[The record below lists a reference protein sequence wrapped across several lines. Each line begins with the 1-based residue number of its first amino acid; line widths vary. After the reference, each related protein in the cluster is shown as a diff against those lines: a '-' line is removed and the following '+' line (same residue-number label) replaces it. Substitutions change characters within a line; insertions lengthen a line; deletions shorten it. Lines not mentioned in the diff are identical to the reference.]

1 MDLAEKFTIT
11 ISAAMSQ
18 LDGGGMEIDMNIT
31 GSLYR
36 SMIMSGA
43 ALLSNKKE
51 EINNLNV
58 FPVPDGDTGINMSLT
73 MSTVGKTEEALP
85 IGETAEKIA
94 SLMLRSARGNSG
106 AILSLFFR
114 GIGKAL
120 KGVDEADSKAL
131 VEAFKRG
138 TTEAYRAVMKP
149 TEGTILTVMRLC
161 GEEAEKA
168 YDANESISTEE
179 LFAVIKKGA
188 EDALAQTPEML
199 PVLKQTGVVDA
210 GGAGFVCVL
219 NGMIAALEGDPYE
232 AEESDDAQASEP
244 RSSADFGEFNS
255 EDIKFGYCTE
265 CIVDKNENY
274 LGEDTSGEL
283 YEFIKSIGD
292 SAVFVDDEQ
301 IIKLHIHTNDP
312 GAVLT
317 KAIEFGS
324 LATVKIENM
333 RNQHTEL
340 VSEEKPVKTP
350 ERKQATIEKKYG
362 FVSVCMGEGISEMFR
377 DVGVDNI
384 ITGGQ
389 TMNPSTQDII
399 DAVMKT
405 PSEYVFIL
413 PNNKNICMVAN
424 QASQIVTE
432 KKVIVIPTETVPQG
446 ISAMIA
452 YNPDGE
458 PEEVTREM
466 KEAYEMVTSMSV
478 TFAVRDTQIDRFT
491 IEKGQ
496 FLGLVEGKIACVTND
511 SFSCAKQLARG
522 MTGAS
527 YVTVFYGEGVNEET
541 ANEVGEL
548 ISNKVGGGCEVAVLY
563 GGQPLYDYIIS
574 VE

>member
-1 MDLAEKFTIT
+1 MK
-11 ISAAMSQ
+11 
-18 LDGGGMEIDMNIT
+18 IT

-36 SMIMSGA
+36 SMAESGA
-43 ALLSNKKE
+43 ALLNNNME

-73 MSTVGKTEEALP
+73 MSTVGNAEDGMGVGA
-85 IGETAEKIA
+85 TAEKVA
-94 SLMLRSARGNSG
+94 GLMLRSARGNSG

-120 KGVDEADSKAL
+120 KDVDEAGAKEM
-131 VEAFKRG
+131 VEALKRG

-149 TEGTILTVMRLC
+149 TEGTILTVMRLS

-168 YDANESISTEE
+168 YLANKRIGVKK
-179 LFAVIKKGA
+179 LFDVILKGA
-188 EDALAQTPEML
+188 EAALAQTPEML

-219 NGMIAALEGDPYE
+219 RGMIAALDGKPYVAEKKEVSE
-232 AEESDDAQASEP
+232 AKLGADFSDFNSDD
-244 RSSADFGEFNS
+244 
-255 EDIKFGYCTE
+255 ITFGYCTE
-265 CIVDKNENY
+265 CIVDKNEKY

-292 SAVFVDDEQ
+292 SAVFVDDES

-340 VSEEKPVKTP
+340 VSESKPVEAAKKTVV
-350 ERKQATIEKKYG
+350 IEKKYG
-362 FVSVCMGEGISEMFR
+362 FVSVCMGQGISDMFR

-405 PSEYVFIL
+405 PSEYVFVL

-424 QASQIVTE
+424 QAAQIVTE
-432 KKVIVIPTETVPQG
+432 RKVIVIPTETVPQG
-446 ISAMIA
+446 MSAMIA

-458 PEEVTREM
+458 PDEIVSEM
-466 KEAYEMVTSMSV
+466 KDAMAMVTSMSV
-478 TFAVRDTQIDRFT
+478 TFAVRDTQIDRFNIT
-491 IEKGQ
+491 KGQ
-496 FLGLVEGKIACVTND
+496 YLGLVEGKIACVTND

-522 MTGAS
+522 MTGAV
-527 YVTVFYGEGVNEET
+527 YITIFYGEDVSEEQ
-541 ANEVGEL
+541 AEAYGAYVSE
-548 ISNKVGGGCEVAVLY
+548 KVGSGCEVSVLP

>member
-1 MDLAEKFTIT
+1 MKL
-11 ISAAMSQ
+11 
-18 LDGGGMEIDMNIT
+18 T

-36 SMIMSGA
+36 GMALSGA
-43 ALLSNKKE
+43 ALLNNNME

-73 MSTVGKTEEALP
+73 MSTVGNAKEGAP
-85 IGETAEKIA
+85 IGETADKIA
-94 SLMLRSARGNSG
+94 GLMLRSARGNSG

-114 GIGKAL
+114 GFAKAL
-120 KGVDEADSKAL
+120 KGIDEANSEEI
-131 VEAFKRG
+131 VESLKRG

-149 TEGTILTVMRLC
+149 TEGTILTVMRMS

-168 YDANESISTEE
+168 FLANKDIDIKE
-179 LFAVIKKGA
+179 LFDVVLKGA
-188 EDALAQTPEML
+188 EDALAKTPEML

-219 NGMIAALEGDPYE
+219 KGMIAALEGNPYVK
-232 AEESDDAQASEP
+232 EEKATGSQTEMKN
-244 RSSADFGEFNS
+244 SADFSEFDS
-255 EDIKFGYCTE
+255 ADITFGYCTE
-265 CIVDKNENY
+265 CIVDKNEKY
-274 LGEDTSGEL
+274 LGEDTSGAL

-340 VSEEKPVKTP
+340 VADSKPTSEESKKDEKTFVP
-350 ERKQATIEKKYG
+350 IEKKYG
-362 FVSVCMGEGISEMFR
+362 FVSVCMGDGISEMFR

-399 DAVMKT
+399 DAIMKT
-405 PSEYVFIL
+405 PAEIIFIL

-432 KKVIVIPTETVPQG
+432 RRVIVIPTETVPQG
-446 ISAMIA
+446 MSAMIA

-458 PEEVTREM
+458 VDDIVAEM
-466 KEAYEMVTSMSV
+466 KDAMGMVTSMSV
-478 TFAVRDTQIDRFT
+478 TYAVRDTQIDRFN
-491 IEKGQ
+491 IKKDQ

-511 SFSCAKQLARG
+511 SFSCAKQLIRG
-522 MTGAS
+522 MTGAM
-527 YVTVFYGEGVNEET
+527 YITVFYGEDVSQEKAEEFG
-541 ANEVGEL
+541 AL
-548 ISNKVGGGCEVAVLY
+548 ISERVGSGCEVAVLY

>member
-1 MDLAEKFTIT
+1 MAL
-11 ISAAMSQ
+11 
-18 LDGGGMEIDMNIT
+18 
-31 GSLYR
+31 
-36 SMIMSGA
+36 SGA
-43 ALLSNKKE
+43 ALLNNKME

-73 MSTVGKTEEALP
+73 MSTVGQAAEGKKVGA
-85 IGETAEKIA
+85 TADKIA
-94 SLMLRSARGNSG
+94 GLMLRSARGNSG

-114 GIGKAL
+114 GFAKAL
-120 KGVDEADSKAL
+120 KEVDEADAEKV
-131 VEAFKRG
+131 VESLKRG

-149 TEGTILTVMRLC
+149 TEGTILTVMRLS

-168 YDANESISTEE
+168 YLANKEISIKE
-179 LFAVIKKGA
+179 LFDVVLKGA
-188 EDALAQTPEML
+188 EDALAKTPEML

-219 NGMIAALEGDPYE
+219 KGMVAALEGNPYVAEEKEAKE
-232 AEESDDAQASEP
+232 AEIKN
-244 RSSADFGEFNS
+244 SADFTEFNS
-255 EDIKFGYCTE
+255 ADIKFGYCTE
-265 CIVDKNENY
+265 CIVDKNEKY
-274 LGEDTSGEL
+274 LGEDTSGAL

-340 VSEEKPVKTP
+340 VADAAAAEPVEEEAKFVPV
-350 ERKQATIEKKYG
+350 EKKYG
-362 FVSVCMGEGISEMFR
+362 FVSVCMGEGISAMFR

-405 PSEYVFIL
+405 PAEIVFIL

-424 QASQIVTE
+424 QASQIITE
-432 KKVIVIPTETVPQG
+432 RRVIVIPTETVPQG
-446 ISAMIA
+446 MSAMIA
-452 YNPDGE
+452 FNPDGE
-458 PEEVTREM
+458 LEDVVSEM
-466 KEAYEMVTSMSV
+466 KEAMGMVTSMSV
-478 TFAVRDTQIDRFT
+478 TYAVRDTQIDRFNIT
-491 IEKGQ
+491 KGQ

-511 SFSCAKQLARG
+511 SFSCAKQLIRG
-522 MTGAS
+522 MTGAM
-527 YVTVFYGEGVNEET
+527 YVTVFYGEGVSEEQ
-541 ANEVGEL
+541 AEEYGAL
-548 ISNKVGGGCEVAVLY
+548 ISERVGGGCDVAVLY
-563 GGQPLYDYIIS
+563 GGQPLYDYVIS

>member
-1 MDLAEKFTIT
+1 MK
-11 ISAAMSQ
+11 
-18 LDGGGMEIDMNIT
+18 IT
-31 GSLYR
+31 GHLYR
-36 SMIMSGA
+36 SMALSGA
-43 ALLSNKKE
+43 ALLNNKME

-73 MSTVGKTEEALP
+73 MSTVGNTEDGMGV
-85 IGETAEKIA
+85 GETAEKIA
-94 SLMLRSARGNSG
+94 ALMLRSARGNSG

-114 GIGKAL
+114 GVGKAL
-120 KGVDEADSKAL
+120 KGVEEAGSEELVNAL
-131 VEAFKRG
+131 KKG

-168 YDANESISTEE
+168 YIADNDISVRK
-179 LFAVIKKGA
+179 LLDVVMSSA
-188 EDALAQTPEML
+188 EDALAKTPEML

-219 NGMIAALEGDPYE
+219 RGMLAAYDGKPYVAEQRAASGNGEQKNA
-232 AEESDDAQASEP
+232 
-244 RSSADFGEFNS
+244 ADFADFNS

-265 CIVDKNENY
+265 CIVDKNEKY

-317 KAIEFGS
+317 RAIEVGS
-324 LATVKIENM
+324 LTTVKIENM

-340 VSEEKPVKTP
+340 VGEEKPKAEEKKTP
-350 ERKQATIEKKYG
+350 TIEKKYG
-362 FVSVCMGEGISEMFR
+362 FVSVCMGEGVADMFR
-377 DVGVDNI
+377 DLGVDNI
-384 ITGGQ
+384 IKGGQ

-405 PSEYVFIL
+405 PAEYVFIL

-424 QASQIVTE
+424 QAAHIVTDR
-432 KKVIVIPTETVPQG
+432 KVIVVPSETVPQG
-446 ISAMIA
+446 MSAMIA
-452 YNPDGE
+452 YNPDAQPDDIASEMGE
-458 PEEVTREM
+458 AM
-466 KEAYEMVTSMSV
+466 AMVTSMSV
-478 TFAVRDTQIDRFT
+478 TFAVRDTQIDRFSIT
-491 IEKGQ
+491 KGQ
-496 FLGLVEGKIACVTND
+496 YLGLVEGRIACVSND
-511 SFSCAKQLARG
+511 SFSCAKQLTRG
-522 MTGAS
+522 MTGAN
-527 YVTVFYGEGVNEET
+527 YVTVFYGDKVSESRAEQYGRI
-541 ANEVGEL
+541 
-548 ISNKVGGGCEVAVLY
+548 ISEKVGGGCDVTVLY

>member
-1 MDLAEKFTIT
+1 MTIT
-11 ISAAMSQ
+11 
-18 LDGGGMEIDMNIT
+18 GK
-31 GSLYR
+31 LYR
-36 SMIMSGA
+36 SMAMSGA
-43 ALLSNKKE
+43 ALLAEKKE

-73 MSTVGKTEEALP
+73 MSTVGNTTDDMG
-85 IGETAEKIA
+85 IGECAEKTA
-94 SLMLRSARGNSG
+94 GFMLRSARGNSG

-120 KGVDEADSKAL
+120 KGIDEADASQL
-131 VEAFKRG
+131 VEAWKRG
-138 TTEAYRAVMKP
+138 TKEAYRAVMKP
-149 TEGTILTVMRLC
+149 TEGTILTVMRMSA
-161 GEEAEKA
+161 EAAEKA
-168 YDANESISTEE
+168 YLENNAIATDE
-179 LFAVIKKGA
+179 LFNVILAGA
-188 EDALAQTPEML
+188 EDALAKTPEML

-210 GGAGFVCVL
+210 GGYGFVCVL
-219 NGMIAALEGDPYE
+219 QGMKAAIEGNAYVASEITVSESE
-232 AEESDDAQASEP
+232 AEEAEARAAANFSD
-244 RSSADFGEFNS
+244 FNT

-265 CIVDKNENY
+265 CIIEKNEQY

-292 SAVFVDDEQ
+292 SAVFVDDES

-317 KAIEFGS
+317 RAIEFGS
-324 LATVKIENM
+324 IATVKIENM
-333 RNQHTEL
+333 RIQHTNL
-340 VSEEKPVKTP
+340 SSGKKAEEKPTEKKVV
-350 ERKQATIEKKYG
+350 IEKKYG
-362 FVSVCMGEGISEMFR
+362 FVSVCMGDGIRDMFV

-405 PSEYVFIL
+405 PAEYVFVL

-424 QASQIVTE
+424 QAANIVTE
-432 KKVIVIPTETVPQG
+432 RKVIVIPTETVPQG
-446 ISAMIA
+446 MAAMIA

-458 PEEVTREM
+458 VEEITKEM
-466 KEAYEMVTSMSV
+466 NDAAAMVTSMSV
-478 TFAVRDTQIDRFT
+478 TFAVRDTQIDRFNIT
-491 IEKGQ
+491 KGQ
-496 FLGLVEGKIACVTND
+496 FLGLVENKIACVTND
-511 SFSCAKQLARG
+511 NYSCMKQLARG

-527 YVTVFYGEGVNEET
+527 YVTLFYGENVSEDE
-541 ANEVGEL
+541 ANKVAEM

-563 GGQPLYDYIIS
+563 GGQPLYDYIVS

>member
-1 MDLAEKFTIT
+1 M
-11 ISAAMSQ
+11 
-18 LDGGGMEIDMNIT
+18 GIT
-31 GSLYR
+31 GQLYR
-36 SMIMSGA
+36 SMVMSGA
-43 ALLSNKKE
+43 AMLSDRKE

-73 MSTVGKTEEALP
+73 MSTVGNTADSLP
-85 IGETAEKIA
+85 IGECAEKIA
-94 SLMLRSARGNSG
+94 GLMLRSARGNSG

-120 KGVDEADSKAL
+120 KGVDEANSGEL

-149 TEGTILTVMRLC
+149 TEGTILTVMRVA

-168 YDANESISTEE
+168 YLANKRISVKK
-179 LFAVIKKGA
+179 LFAVLLEGA
-188 EDALAQTPEML
+188 ERALAETPEIL

-219 NGMIAALEGDPYE
+219 TGMKAALEGKPYV
-232 AEESDDAQASEP
+232 AKNAPASESDVPAEP
-244 RSSADFGEFNS
+244 EGANFSDFNT
-255 EDIKFGYCTE
+255 EDITFGYCTE
-265 CIVDKNENY
+265 CIVDKNEKY

-292 SAVFVDDEQ
+292 SAVFVDDES

-333 RNQHTEL
+333 RNQHTALTGEAAAAE
-340 VSEEKPVKTP
+340 SKKPEKKEV
-350 ERKQATIEKKYG
+350 AIEKKYG
-362 FVSVCMGEGISEMFR
+362 FVSVCMGEGISDMFR

-399 DAVMKT
+399 NAVLAT
-405 PSEYVFIL
+405 PSEYVFVL
-413 PNNKNICMVAN
+413 PNNKNICMVAR
-424 QASQIVTE
+424 QASEIITE
-432 KKVIVIPTETVPQG
+432 RKVIVIPTETVPQG
-446 ISAMIA
+446 MAAMIA
-452 YNPDGE
+452 FNPDAE
-458 PEEVTREM
+458 LEEIE
-466 KEAYEMVTSMSV
+466 KEINFATKMVTSMSV
-478 TFAVRDTQIDRFT
+478 TYAVRDTEIDRFK
-491 IEKGQ
+491 ISKGQ
-496 FLGLVEGKIACVTND
+496 FLGLVENKIACVTNE
-511 SFSCAKQLARG
+511 SFDCVRQLARG

-527 YVTVFYGEGVNEET
+527 FVTIFYGEGVSEET
-541 ANEVGEL
+541 ANAVAAM
-548 ISNKVGGGCEVAVLY
+548 ISEKVGGGCEVGLLY

>member
-1 MDLAEKFTIT
+1 MTIT
-11 ISAAMSQ
+11 
-18 LDGGGMEIDMNIT
+18 GK
-31 GSLYR
+31 LYR
-36 SMIMSGA
+36 SMAMSGA
-43 ALLSNKKE
+43 ALLAEKKE

-73 MSTVGKTEEALP
+73 MSTVGNTNDAMG
-85 IGETAEKIA
+85 IGECAEKTA
-94 SLMLRSARGNSG
+94 GFMLRSARGNSG

-120 KGVDEADSKAL
+120 KGVEEAGSYEL

-138 TTEAYRAVMKP
+138 TKEAYRAVMKP
-149 TEGTILTVMRLC
+149 TEGTILTVMRMG
-161 GEEAEKA
+161 GEAAEKA
-168 YDANESISTEE
+168 YLENNAIGVSE
-179 LFAVIKKGA
+179 LFDVLLAGA
-188 EDALAQTPEML
+188 EDALAKTPEML

-210 GGAGFVCVL
+210 GGYGFVCVL
-219 NGMIAALEGDPYE
+219 QGMKAALDGKPYAASNITVSESE
-232 AEESDDAQASEP
+232 AEEAESKAA
-244 RSSADFGEFNS
+244 ANFAEFNT

-265 CIVDKNENY
+265 CIIEKNEKY

-292 SAVFVDDEQ
+292 SAVFVDDES

-317 KAIEFGS
+317 RAIEFGS
-324 LATVKIENM
+324 IATVKIENM
-333 RNQHTEL
+333 RIQHTVL
-340 VSEEKPVKTP
+340 SSGSKAEEKPAEKKIV
-350 ERKQATIEKKYG
+350 IEKKYG
-362 FVSVCMGEGISEMFR
+362 FVSVCMGDGIRDMFL

-405 PSEYVFIL
+405 PSEYVFVL

-424 QASQIVTE
+424 QAANIVTE
-432 KKVIVIPTETVPQG
+432 RKVIVIPTETVPQG
-446 ISAMIA
+446 MAAMIA

-458 PEEVTREM
+458 AEEIAKEM
-466 KEAYEMVTSMSV
+466 NGAAAMVTSMSV
-478 TFAVRDTQIDRFT
+478 TFAVRDTQIDRFNIT
-491 IEKGQ
+491 KGQ
-496 FLGLVEGKIACVTND
+496 FLGLVENKIACVTND
-511 SFSCAKQLARG
+511 NFSCMKQLARG

-527 YVTVFYGEGVNEET
+527 YVTLFYGENVTEEQ
-541 ANEVGEL
+541 ANEVASM

-563 GGQPLYDYIIS
+563 GGQPLYDYIVS

>member
-1 MDLAEKFTIT
+1 M
-11 ISAAMSQ
+11 
-18 LDGGGMEIDMNIT
+18 GIT
-31 GSLYR
+31 GKVYR
-36 SMIMSGA
+36 SMVLSGA
-43 ALLSNKKE
+43 AMLSDRKE

-73 MSTVGKTEEALP
+73 MSTVGKVDEELP
-85 IGETAEKIA
+85 VGECAEKVA
-94 SLMLRSARGNSG
+94 GLMLRSARGNSG

-120 KGVDEADSKAL
+120 KGIEEANSKEL

-138 TTEAYRAVMKP
+138 TVEAYRAVMKP
-149 TEGTILTVMRLC
+149 TEGTILTVMRVA

-168 YDANESISTEE
+168 YLENKRLGVKKI
-179 LFAVIKKGA
+179 FAVLLESA
-188 EDALAQTPEML
+188 EKALAETPEML

-210 GGAGFVCVL
+210 GGAGFCCVL
-219 NGMIAALEGDPYE
+219 QGMMAALEGKPYE
-232 AEESDDAQASEP
+232 AKNAPASESDVPAEP
-244 RSSADFGEFNS
+244 EGANFSDFNTD
-255 EDIKFGYCTE
+255 DITFGYCTE
-265 CIVDKNENY
+265 CIVDKNEKY

-292 SAVFVDDEQ
+292 SAVFVDDES

-333 RNQHTEL
+333 RNQHTALTGEAAAA
-340 VSEEKPVKTP
+340 EIKPKANKVN
-350 ERKQATIEKKYG
+350 IEKKYG
-362 FVSVCMGEGISEMFR
+362 FVSVCMGEGIAAMFR

-405 PSEYVFIL
+405 PAEYVFVL
-413 PNNKNICMVAN
+413 PNNKNICMVAR
-424 QASQIVTE
+424 QAAEIITE
-432 KKVIVIPTETVPQG
+432 RKVIVLPTETVPQG
-446 ISAMIA
+446 MSAMIA
-452 YNPDGE
+452 YNPDA
-458 PEEVTREM
+458 EVEDVEKEM
-466 KEAYEMVTSMSV
+466 NFAWKMVTSMSV
-478 TFAVRDTQIDRFT
+478 TYAVRDTEIDRFK
-491 IEKGQ
+491 IRKGQ
-496 FLGLVEGKIACVTND
+496 FLGLVENKIACVTD
-511 SFSCAKQLARG
+511 ESYACVKQLARG
-522 MTGAS
+522 MTGAV
-527 YVTVFYGEGVNEET
+527 YVTVFYGEGVDEET
-541 ANEVGEL
+541 ANKVGEM
-548 ISNKVGGGCEVAVLY
+548 ISNKIGNGCEVAVLY

>member
-1 MDLAEKFTIT
+1 MKL
-11 ISAAMSQ
+11 
-18 LDGGGMEIDMNIT
+18 T

-36 SMIMSGA
+36 AMSLSGA
-43 ALLSNKKE
+43 ALLSNKME

-73 MSTVGKTEEALP
+73 MSTIGDAADGVSV
-85 IGETAEKIA
+85 GETADKIA
-94 SLMLRSARGNSG
+94 GLMLRSARGNSG

-114 GIGKAL
+114 GFAKAL
-120 KGVDEADSKAL
+120 KEIDEAGAYEV
-131 VEAFKRG
+131 VESLKRG
-138 TTEAYRAVMKP
+138 TKEAYRAVMKP
-149 TEGTILTVMRLC
+149 TEGTILTVMRMA

-168 YDANESISTEE
+168 YLANNDISIKEIFDVV
-179 LFAVIKKGA
+179 LRGA
-188 EDALAQTPEML
+188 KDALAQTPEML

-219 NGMIAALEGDPYE
+219 TGMVAALDGKPYVAEKKETVATE
-232 AEESDDAQASEP
+232 AK
-244 RSSADFGEFNS
+244 SSADFSEFDS
-255 EDIKFGYCTE
+255 ADITFGYCTE
-265 CIVDKNENY
+265 CIVDKNEKY

-340 VSEEKPVKTP
+340 VGETKSEPKQVK
-350 ERKQATIEKKYG
+350 EENKFVAIEKKYG
-362 FVSVCMGEGISEMFR
+362 FVSVCMGDGISEMFR

-399 DAVMKT
+399 NAVMKT

-432 KKVIVIPTETVPQG
+432 RKVIVIPTETVPQG
-446 ISAMIA
+446 MSAMIA

-458 PEEVTREM
+458 PDEIVSEM
-466 KEAYEMVTSMSV
+466 KEAMAMVTSMSV
-478 TFAVRDTQIDRFT
+478 TYAVRDTQIDRFSIT
-491 IEKGQ
+491 KGQ

-511 SFSCAKQLARG
+511 SFSCAKQLVRG
-522 MTGAS
+522 MTGAV
-527 YVTVFYGEGVNEET
+527 YITVFYGEGVSQEKAEEYG
-541 ANEVGEL
+541 AL
-548 ISNKVGGGCEVAVLY
+548 IAERVGGG
-563 GGQPLYDYIIS
+563 
-574 VE
+574 

>member
-1 MDLAEKFTIT
+1 MVL
-11 ISAAMSQ
+11 
-18 LDGGGMEIDMNIT
+18 
-31 GSLYR
+31 
-36 SMIMSGA
+36 SGA
-43 ALLSNKKE
+43 AMLSDRKE

-73 MSTVGKTEEALP
+73 MSTVSGAAPDLP
-85 IGETAEKIA
+85 VGECADKVA
-94 SLMLRSARGNSG
+94 ALMLRSARGNSG

-120 KGVDEADSKAL
+120 KGVSEAEAKEL

-149 TEGTILTVMRLC
+149 TEGTILTVMRVA
-161 GEEAEKA
+161 GEGAEKA
-168 YDANESISTEE
+168 YLANKRIGVKE
-179 LFAVIKKGA
+179 LFSVIIDSA
-188 EDALAQTPEML
+188 EVALAQTPEML

-219 NGMIAALEGDPYE
+219 KGMELALEGNPYVAKNAPADE
-232 AEESDDAQASEP
+232 NSVAAEVSG
-244 RSSADFGEFNS
+244 ADFAEFNS
-255 EDIKFGYCTE
+255 EDITFGYCTE
-265 CIVDKNENY
+265 CIVDKNEKY
-274 LGEDTSGEL
+274 LGEDTSSEL

-292 SAVFVDDEQ
+292 SAVFVDDES

-333 RNQHTEL
+333 RNQHTAL
-340 VSEEKPVKTP
+340 TSEAAASESKKT
-350 ERKQATIEKKYG
+350 EGKKTEGKKAVIEKKYG

-405 PSEYVFIL
+405 PSEYVFVM
-413 PNNKNICMVAN
+413 PNNKNICMVAR
-424 QASQIVTE
+424 QAAEIIKE
-432 KKVIVIPTETVPQG
+432 RKVIVIPTETVPQG
-446 ISAMIA
+446 MAAMIA
-452 YNPDGE
+452 YNPDATVS
-458 PEEVTREM
+458 EVEKEM
-466 KEAYEMVTSMSV
+466 NYAARMVTSMSV
-478 TFAVRDTQIDRFT
+478 TYAVRDTEIDRFK
-491 IEKGQ
+491 IKKGQ
-496 FLGLVEGKIACVTND
+496 FLGLVENKIACVSND
-511 SFSCAKQLARG
+511 SYDCVKQLTRG

-527 YVTVFYGEGVNEET
+527 YVTVFYGEGVSEET
-541 ANEVGEL
+541 AQHVEAM
-548 ISNKVGGGCEVAVLY
+548 IRRKVKGDFDIAMLY

>member
-1 MDLAEKFTIT
+1 MAL
-11 ISAAMSQ
+11 
-18 LDGGGMEIDMNIT
+18 
-31 GSLYR
+31 
-36 SMIMSGA
+36 SGA
-43 ALLSNKKE
+43 ALLNNKME

-73 MSTVGKTEEALP
+73 MSTVGQAADGKGVGT
-85 IGETAEKIA
+85 TADKIA
-94 SLMLRSARGNSG
+94 GLMLRSARGNSG

-114 GIGKAL
+114 GFAKAL
-120 KGVDEADSKAL
+120 KDVDEADADKV
-131 VEAFKRG
+131 VESLKRG

-149 TEGTILTVMRLC
+149 TEGTILTVMRLS

-168 YDANESISTEE
+168 YLANKEIGVKE
-179 LFAVIKKGA
+179 LFDVVLKGA

-219 NGMIAALEGDPYE
+219 KGMVAALEGNPFIAEEKKVAE
-232 AEESDDAQASEP
+232 AEIKNA
-244 RSSADFGEFNS
+244 ADFTEFNS
-255 EDIKFGYCTE
+255 ADIKFGYCTE
-265 CIVDKNENY
+265 CIVDKNEKY
-274 LGEDTSGEL
+274 LGEDTSGAL

-340 VSEEKPVKTP
+340 VADADGVESVEEEPKFAP
-350 ERKQATIEKKYG
+350 IEKKYG

-405 PSEYVFIL
+405 PAEIVFIL

-424 QASQIVTE
+424 QAAQIITE
-432 KKVIVIPTETVPQG
+432 RRVIVIPTETVPQG
-446 ISAMIA
+446 MSVMIA

-458 PEEVTREM
+458 TDDIVAEM
-466 KEAYEMVTSMSV
+466 KEAMGMVTSMSV
-478 TFAVRDTQIDRFT
+478 TYAVRDTQIDRFN
-491 IEKGQ
+491 IRKGQ
-496 FLGLVEGKIACVTND
+496 FLGLVEGKIACVAND
-511 SFSCAKQLARG
+511 SYTCAKQLIRG
-522 MTGAS
+522 MTGAM
-527 YVTVFYGEGVNEET
+527 YITVFYGEGVSQEQAEEYG
-541 ANEVGEL
+541 AL
-548 ISNKVGGGCEVAVLY
+548 ISERIGGGCDVAVLY
-563 GGQPLYDYIIS
+563 GGQPLYDYVIS

>member
-1 MDLAEKFTIT
+1 MAL
-11 ISAAMSQ
+11 
-18 LDGGGMEIDMNIT
+18 
-31 GSLYR
+31 
-36 SMIMSGA
+36 SGA
-43 ALLSNKKE
+43 ALLNNKME

-73 MSTVGKTEEALP
+73 MSTVGQAVEGKGVGA
-85 IGETAEKIA
+85 TADKIA
-94 SLMLRSARGNSG
+94 GLMLRSARGNSG

-114 GIGKAL
+114 GFAKAL
-120 KGVDEADSKAL
+120 KDVNEAEADKV
-131 VEAFKRG
+131 VESLKRG

-149 TEGTILTVMRLC
+149 TEGTILTVMRLS

-168 YDANESISTEE
+168 YLANKEIGIKE
-179 LFAVIKKGA
+179 LFDVVLRGA

-219 NGMIAALEGDPYE
+219 KGMVAALEGNPYV
-232 AEESDDAQASEP
+232 AEEKKAVESEVKGA
-244 RSSADFGEFNS
+244 ADFTEFNA

-265 CIVDKNENY
+265 CIVDKNEKY
-274 LGEDTSGEL
+274 RGEDTSGAL

-292 SAVFVDDEQ
+292 SAVFVDDEE

-340 VSEEKPVKTP
+340 IADAAVEAEPVEADP
-350 ERKQATIEKKYG
+350 EFAPIEKKYG
-362 FVSVCMGEGISEMFR
+362 FVSVCMGEGISAMFR

-389 TMNPSTQDII
+389 TMNPSTQNII

-405 PSEYVFIL
+405 PAEIVFIL

-424 QASQIVTE
+424 QAAQIITE
-432 KKVIVIPTETVPQG
+432 RRDIVIPTETVPQG
-446 ISAMIA
+446 MSAMIA

-458 PEEVTREM
+458 VDDVVAEM
-466 KEAYEMVTSMSV
+466 KEAMGMVTSMSV
-478 TFAVRDTQIDRFT
+478 TYAVRDTQIDRFN
-491 IEKGQ
+491 IKKGQ
-496 FLGLVEGKIACVTND
+496 FLGLVEGKIACVSGD
-511 SFSCAKQLARG
+511 SYSCAKQLIRG
-522 MTGAS
+522 MTGAM
-527 YVTVFYGEGVNEET
+527 YITVFYGEGVSAEQAEQYG
-541 ANEVGEL
+541 AL
-548 ISNKVGGGCEVAVLY
+548 ISERVGGGCDVAVLY
-563 GGQPLYDYIIS
+563 GGQPLYDYVIS

>member
-1 MDLAEKFTIT
+1 MAL
-11 ISAAMSQ
+11 
-18 LDGGGMEIDMNIT
+18 
-31 GSLYR
+31 
-36 SMIMSGA
+36 SGA
-43 ALLSNKKE
+43 ALLNNKME

-73 MSTVGKTEEALP
+73 MSTVGQAPEGKGVGA
-85 IGETAEKIA
+85 TADKIA
-94 SLMLRSARGNSG
+94 GLMLRSARGNSG

-114 GIGKAL
+114 GFAKAL
-120 KGVDEADSKAL
+120 KDVDVADSDKV
-131 VEAFKRG
+131 VESLKRG

-149 TEGTILTVMRLC
+149 TEGTILTVMRLS
-161 GEEAEKA
+161 GEAAENAYLANKEIDVKA
-168 YDANESISTEE
+168 
-179 LFAVIKKGA
+179 LFDVVLKGA

-219 NGMIAALEGDPYE
+219 RGMVAALEGNPYV
-232 AEESDDAQASEP
+232 AEEKKPVESEVKGA
-244 RSSADFGEFNS
+244 ADFTEFNS
-255 EDIKFGYCTE
+255 ADIKFGYCTE
-265 CIVDKNENY
+265 CIVDKNEKY
-274 LGEDTSGEL
+274 LGEDTSGAL

-340 VSEEKPVKTP
+340 VADAGQAEPVEEEPKFAP
-350 ERKQATIEKKYG
+350 IEKKYG

-405 PSEYVFIL
+405 PAEIVFIL

-424 QASQIVTE
+424 QASQIITE
-432 KKVIVIPTETVPQG
+432 RQVIVIPTETVPQG
-446 ISAMIA
+446 MSAMIS
-452 YNPDGE
+452 YNPDAE
-458 PEEVTREM
+458 TDDVVREM
-466 KEAYEMVTSMSV
+466 KEAMAMVTSMSV
-478 TFAVRDTQIDRFT
+478 TYAVRDTQIDRFN
-491 IEKGQ
+491 IKKGQ
-496 FLGLVEGKIACVTND
+496 FLGLVEGKIACVAND
-511 SFSCAKQLARG
+511 SYTCAKQLVRG
-522 MTGAS
+522 MTGAM
-527 YVTVFYGEGVNEET
+527 YITVFYGEGVSAEQAEEYG
-541 ANEVGEL
+541 AL
-548 ISNKVGGGCEVAVLY
+548 ISERVGGGCDVAVLY
-563 GGQPLYDYIIS
+563 GGQPLYDYVIS

>member
-1 MDLAEKFTIT
+1 MK
-11 ISAAMSQ
+11 
-18 LDGGGMEIDMNIT
+18 IT
-31 GSLYR
+31 GKLYR
-36 SMIMSGA
+36 SMAMSGA
-43 ALLSNKKE
+43 ALLAEKKE

-73 MSTVGKTEEALP
+73 MSTVGNTNDAMG
-85 IGETAEKIA
+85 IGECAEKTA
-94 SLMLRSARGNSG
+94 GFMLRSARGNSG

-120 KGVDEADSKAL
+120 KGVEEAGSYEL
-131 VEAFKRG
+131 VEAWKRG
-138 TTEAYRAVMKP
+138 TKEAYRAVMKP
-149 TEGTILTVMRLC
+149 TEGTILTVMRMSA
-161 GEEAEKA
+161 EEAEKA
-168 YDANESISTEE
+168 YLANNDISVSE
-179 LFAVIKKGA
+179 LFDVIEKGA

-210 GGAGFVCVL
+210 GGYGFVCVL
-219 NGMIAALEGDPYE
+219 QGMKAALEGKPYVTNVDLSAAS
-232 AEESDDAQASEP
+232 AEEDNESAGGANFSD
-244 RSSADFGEFNS
+244 FNTD
-255 EDIKFGYCTE
+255 DIKFGYCTE
-265 CIVDKNENY
+265 CIIDKNEQY

-292 SAVFVDDEQ
+292 SAVFVDDES

-317 KAIEFGS
+317 KAIQFGS

-333 RNQHTEL
+333 RIQHTNLSSGSKPAEKK
-340 VSEEKPVKTP
+340 EEKKVL
-350 ERKQATIEKKYG
+350 IEKKYG
-362 FVSVCMGEGISEMFR
+362 FVSVCMGDGIRDMFL

-405 PSEYVFIL
+405 PSEYVFVL
-413 PNNKNICMVAN
+413 PNNKNICMVAK
-424 QASQIVTE
+424 QAADIVTE
-432 KKVIVIPTETVPQG
+432 RKVIVIPTETVPQG
-446 ISAMIA
+446 MAAMIA

-458 PEEVTREM
+458 IDDVTKEM
-466 KEAYEMVTSMSV
+466 NEAASMVTSMSV
-478 TFAVRDTQIDRFT
+478 TFAVRDTQIDRFNIT
-491 IEKGQ
+491 NGQ
-496 FLGLVEGKIACVTND
+496 FLGLVENKIACVTND
-511 SFSCAKQLARG
+511 NFSCMKQLARG

-527 YVTVFYGEGVNEET
+527 YVTLFYGENVTEDQ
-541 ANEVGEL
+541 ANEVAEM

-563 GGQPLYDYIIS
+563 GGQPLYDYIVS

>member
-1 MDLAEKFTIT
+1 MAL
-11 ISAAMSQ
+11 
-18 LDGGGMEIDMNIT
+18 
-31 GSLYR
+31 
-36 SMIMSGA
+36 SGA
-43 ALLSNKKE
+43 ALLNNKME

-73 MSTVGKTEEALP
+73 MSTVGQAPEGKGVGA
-85 IGETAEKIA
+85 TADKIA
-94 SLMLRSARGNSG
+94 GLMLRSARGNSG

-114 GIGKAL
+114 GFAKAL
-120 KGVDEADSKAL
+120 KDVDVADADKI
-131 VEAFKRG
+131 VESLKRG

-149 TEGTILTVMRLC
+149 TEGTILTVMRLS

-168 YDANESISTEE
+168 YLANKEIGVKE
-179 LFAVIKKGA
+179 LFYVVLKGA
-188 EDALAQTPEML
+188 ENALAQTPEML

-219 NGMIAALEGDPYE
+219 QGMVAALEGNPYV
-232 AEESDDAQASEP
+232 AEEKKAAQSEVKT
-244 RSSADFGEFNS
+244 SADFTEFNS
-255 EDIKFGYCTE
+255 ADIKFGYCTE
-265 CIVDKNENY
+265 CIVDKNEKY
-274 LGEDTSGEL
+274 LGEDTSGAL

-340 VSEEKPVKTP
+340 VADAGEAEVAEEEPQFAP
-350 ERKQATIEKKYG
+350 IEKKYG

-405 PSEYVFIL
+405 PAEVVFIL

-424 QASQIVTE
+424 QASQIITE
-432 KKVIVIPTETVPQG
+432 RRVIVIPTETVPQG
-446 ISAMIA
+446 MSAMIA
-452 YNPDGE
+452 YNPDAE
-458 PEEVTREM
+458 TEDIVREM
-466 KEAYEMVTSMSV
+466 KEAMGMVTSMSV
-478 TFAVRDTQIDRFT
+478 TYAVRDTQIDRFN
-491 IEKGQ
+491 IKKGQ
-496 FLGLVEGKIACVTND
+496 FLGLVEGKIACVAND
-511 SFSCAKQLARG
+511 SYTCAKQLVRG
-522 MTGAS
+522 MTGAM
-527 YVTVFYGEGVNEET
+527 YITVFYGEGVSAEQAEEYG
-541 ANEVGEL
+541 AL
-548 ISNKVGGGCEVAVLY
+548 ISERVGGCDVAVLY
-563 GGQPLYDYIIS
+563 GGQPLYDYVIS

>member
-1 MDLAEKFTIT
+1 MAL
-11 ISAAMSQ
+11 
-18 LDGGGMEIDMNIT
+18 
-31 GSLYR
+31 
-36 SMIMSGA
+36 SGA
-43 ALLSNKKE
+43 ALLNNKME

-73 MSTVGKTEEALP
+73 MSTVGQAPDGKGVGA
-85 IGETAEKIA
+85 TADKVA
-94 SLMLRSARGNSG
+94 GLMLRSARGNSG

-114 GIGKAL
+114 GFAKAL
-120 KGVDEADSKAL
+120 KDVDEADAIKV
-131 VEAFKRG
+131 VESLKRG

-149 TEGTILTVMRLC
+149 TEGTILTVMRLS
-161 GEEAEKA
+161 GEGAEKA
-168 YDANESISTEE
+168 YLANNDITVKE
-179 LFAVIKKGA
+179 LFDVVLRCA

-219 NGMIAALEGDPYE
+219 KGMVAALEGNPYV
-232 AEESDDAQASEP
+232 AEEKKAVESEVKGA
-244 RSSADFGEFNS
+244 ADFTEFNS
-255 EDIKFGYCTE
+255 ADIKFGYCTE
-265 CIVDKNENY
+265 CIVDKNEKY

-340 VSEEKPVKTP
+340 VADAGAAEPAEEEPKFVP
-350 ERKQATIEKKYG
+350 IEKKYG
-362 FVSVCMGEGISEMFR
+362 FVSVCMGEGISAMFR

-405 PSEYVFIL
+405 PSEIVFIL

-424 QASQIVTE
+424 QAAQIITE
-432 KKVIVIPTETVPQG
+432 RQVIVIPTETVPQG
-446 ISAMIA
+446 MSVMIA

-458 PEEVTREM
+458 TEDIVGEM
-466 KEAYEMVTSMSV
+466 KEAMGMVTSMSV
-478 TFAVRDTQIDRFT
+478 TYAVRDTQIDRFN
-491 IEKGQ
+491 IKKGQ
-496 FLGLVEGKIACVTND
+496 FLGLVEGKIACVAND
-511 SFSCAKQLARG
+511 SYTCAKQLVRG
-522 MTGAS
+522 MTGAM
-527 YVTVFYGEGVNEET
+527 YITVFYGEGVSEEQ
-541 ANEVGEL
+541 AEEYGAL
-548 ISNKVGGGCEVAVLY
+548 ISERVGGGCDVAVIY
-563 GGQPLYDYIIS
+563 GGQPLYDYVIS

>member
-1 MDLAEKFTIT
+1 MVL
-11 ISAAMSQ
+11 
-18 LDGGGMEIDMNIT
+18 
-31 GSLYR
+31 
-36 SMIMSGA
+36 SGA
-43 ALLSNKKE
+43 AMLSDKKE

-73 MSTVGKTEEALP
+73 MSTVGQTSAELP
-85 IGETAEKIA
+85 VGECADKVA
-94 SLMLRSARGNSG
+94 GLMLRSARGNSG

-120 KGVDEADSKAL
+120 KGVSEAEPKEL

-149 TEGTILTVMRLC
+149 TEGTILTVMRVA
-161 GEEAEKA
+161 GEGAEKA
-168 YDANESISTEE
+168 YTANKSISVNE
-179 LFAVIKKGA
+179 LFKVLIDSA
-188 EDALAQTPEML
+188 EVALAQTPDML

-219 NGMIAALEGDPYE
+219 KGMRMALEGDPYVAKNAPVNE
-232 AEESDDAQASEP
+232 
-244 RSSADFGEFNS
+244 SSAPAEVAGADFADFNT
-255 EDIKFGYCTE
+255 EDITFGYCTE
-265 CIVDKNENY
+265 CIVDKNEKY

-292 SAVFVDDEQ
+292 SAVFVDDES

-333 RNQHTEL
+333 RNQHTALTKEAAEAGGKT
-340 VSEEKPVKTP
+340 EEKTV
-350 ERKQATIEKKYG
+350 AIEKKYG
-362 FVSVCMGEGISEMFR
+362 FVSVCMGDGIAAAFR

-399 DAVMKT
+399 DAVLAT
-405 PSEYVFIL
+405 PSEYVFVL
-413 PNNKNICMVAN
+413 PNNKNICMVAR
-424 QASQIVTE
+424 QASEIITE
-432 KKVIVIPTETVPQG
+432 RKVIVLPTETVPQG
-446 ISAMIA
+446 FSAMLA
-452 YNPDGE
+452 FD
-458 PEEVTREM
+458 PEAEAEVAEKQM
-466 KEAYEMVTSMSV
+466 NDAWKMVTSMSV
-478 TFAVRDTQIDRFT
+478 TYAVRDTEIDRFK
-491 IEKGQ
+491 IRKGQ
-496 FLGLVEGKIACVTND
+496 FLGLVENKIACVTDD
-511 SFSCAKQLARG
+511 SMACMKQLCRG

-527 YVTVFYGEGVNEET
+527 FVTVFYGEGVDEET
-541 ANEVGEL
+541 ANTVATM
-548 ISNKVGGGCEVAVLY
+548 ISHKVGGGCEVAVLS

>member
-1 MDLAEKFTIT
+1 MTIT
-11 ISAAMSQ
+11 
-18 LDGGGMEIDMNIT
+18 GK
-31 GSLYR
+31 LYR
-36 SMIMSGA
+36 SMAMSGA
-43 ALLSNKKE
+43 ALLAEKKE

-73 MSTVGKTEEALP
+73 MSTVGNTTDAMG
-85 IGETAEKIA
+85 IGECAEKTA
-94 SLMLRSARGNSG
+94 GFMLRSARGNSG

-120 KGVDEADSKAL
+120 KGVEGAGSYEL

-138 TTEAYRAVMKP
+138 TKEAYRAVMKP
-149 TEGTILTVMRLC
+149 TEGTILTVMRMG
-161 GEEAEKA
+161 GEAAEKA
-168 YDANESISTEE
+168 YLENNAIGVNE
-179 LFAVIKKGA
+179 LFDVLLAGA
-188 EDALAQTPEML
+188 EDALAKTPEML

-210 GGAGFVCVL
+210 GGYGFVCVL
-219 NGMIAALEGDPYE
+219 QGMKAALDGKPYAASNITVSESE
-232 AEESDDAQASEP
+232 AEEAESKAA
-244 RSSADFGEFNS
+244 ANFAEFNT

-265 CIVDKNENY
+265 CIIEKNEKY

-292 SAVFVDDEQ
+292 SAVFVDDES

-317 KAIEFGS
+317 RAIQFGS
-324 LATVKIENM
+324 IATVKIENM
-333 RNQHTEL
+333 RIQHTVL
-340 VSEEKPVKTP
+340 SSGSKAEEKPAEKKIV
-350 ERKQATIEKKYG
+350 IEKKYG
-362 FVSVCMGEGISEMFR
+362 FVSVCMGDGIRDMFL

-405 PSEYVFIL
+405 PSEYVFVL

-424 QASQIVTE
+424 QAANIVTE
-432 KKVIVIPTETVPQG
+432 RKVIVVPTETVPQG
-446 ISAMIA
+446 MAAMIA

-458 PEEVTREM
+458 AEEITKEM
-466 KEAYEMVTSMSV
+466 NGAAAMVTSMSV
-478 TFAVRDTQIDRFT
+478 TFAVRDTQIDRFNIT
-491 IEKGQ
+491 KGQ
-496 FLGLVEGKIACVTND
+496 FLGLVENKIACVTND
-511 SFSCAKQLARG
+511 NFSCMKQLARG

-527 YVTVFYGEGVNEET
+527 YVTLFYGENVTEEQ
-541 ANEVGEL
+541 ANEVASM

-563 GGQPLYDYIIS
+563 GGQPLYDYIVS

>member
-1 MDLAEKFTIT
+1 MTIT
-11 ISAAMSQ
+11 
-18 LDGGGMEIDMNIT
+18 GK
-31 GSLYR
+31 LYR
-36 SMIMSGA
+36 SMAMSGA
-43 ALLSNKKE
+43 ALLAEKKE

-73 MSTVGKTEEALP
+73 MSTVGNTTDAMG
-85 IGETAEKIA
+85 IGECAEKTA
-94 SLMLRSARGNSG
+94 GFMLRSARGNSG

-120 KGVDEADSKAL
+120 KGVEEAGSYEL

-138 TTEAYRAVMKP
+138 TKEAYRAVMKP
-149 TEGTILTVMRLC
+149 TEGTILTVMRMG
-161 GEEAEKA
+161 GEAAEKA
-168 YDANESISTEE
+168 YLENNAIGVNE
-179 LFAVIKKGA
+179 LFDVLLAGA
-188 EDALAQTPEML
+188 EDALAKTPEML

-210 GGAGFVCVL
+210 GGYGFVCVL
-219 NGMIAALEGDPYE
+219 QGMKAALDGKPYAASNITVSESE
-232 AEESDDAQASEP
+232 AEEAESKAANF
-244 RSSADFGEFNS
+244 AEFNT

-265 CIVDKNENY
+265 CIIEKNEKY

-292 SAVFVDDEQ
+292 SAVFVDDES

-317 KAIEFGS
+317 RAIEFGS
-324 LATVKIENM
+324 IATVKIENM
-333 RNQHTEL
+333 RIQHTVL
-340 VSEEKPVKTP
+340 SSGSKAEEKPAEKKIV
-350 ERKQATIEKKYG
+350 IEKKYG
-362 FVSVCMGEGISEMFR
+362 FVSVCMGDGIRDMFL

-405 PSEYVFIL
+405 PSEYVFVL

-424 QASQIVTE
+424 QAANIVTE
-432 KKVIVIPTETVPQG
+432 RKVIVIPTETVPQG
-446 ISAMIA
+446 MAAMIA
-452 YNPDGE
+452 YNPDGDA
-458 PEEVTREM
+458 EEITKEM
-466 KEAYEMVTSMSV
+466 NGAAAMVTSMSV
-478 TFAVRDTQIDRFT
+478 TFAVRDTQIDRFNIT
-491 IEKGQ
+491 KGQ
-496 FLGLVEGKIACVTND
+496 FLGLVENKIACVTND
-511 SFSCAKQLARG
+511 NFSCMKQLARG

-527 YVTVFYGEGVNEET
+527 YVTLFYGENVTEEQ
-541 ANEVGEL
+541 ANEVASM

-563 GGQPLYDYIIS
+563 GGQPLYDYIVS